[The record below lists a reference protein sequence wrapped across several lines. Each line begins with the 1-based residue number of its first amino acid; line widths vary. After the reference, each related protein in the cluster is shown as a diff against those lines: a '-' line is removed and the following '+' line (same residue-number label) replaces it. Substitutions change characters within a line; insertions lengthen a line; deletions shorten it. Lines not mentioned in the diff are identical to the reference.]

1 MTAATRRT
9 EILAAPD
16 KFRGTLSAAGAAGAI
31 ARGVAAA
38 GRSARQLPLAD
49 GGEGMLDVL
58 GGLGGVVGT
67 VEVTGPLGAPATA
80 RWIRIGDRAVVE
92 MAEASGLALAG
103 GAAGNDPLA
112 ATTRGTGELIVA
124 AARSFGPLA
133 GPSSAVVVGLGGS
146 ATTDGGTGIRDAVVR
161 SGGLAGVELIGAYD
175 VDTSYTDAA
184 VLFGPQKGAG
194 PGQVALLTR
203 RLEEQAEAWARDLGT
218 DVRSIPGTGAA
229 GGAGGAVAVLGGS
242 LRSGYG
248 LVAGLVGLTAAL
260 DTADRAVTG
269 EGALDAGSFAGKV
282 VGGVM
287 GDARARGI
295 PTLVVVGRAS
305 VDASSRAE
313 GDGCTVVS
321 LVGRFGTGRAFAA
334 TLDCV
339 EEATA
344 DWLGRPR
351 G

>member
-1 MTAATRRT
+1 VPRVV
-9 EILAAPD
+9 IAPD
-16 KFRGTLSAAGAAGAI
+16 KFRGTASAAAVAGAM
-31 ARGVAAA
+31 ATAATDRGWDAVL
-38 GRSARQLPLAD
+38 LPLSD
-49 GGEGMLDVL
+49 GGEGLLDACAAL
-58 GGLGGVVGT
+58 CPEDVVSR
-67 VEVTGPLGAPATA
+67 VTGPDGSPVEAEW
-80 RWIRIGDRAVVE
+80 RMGDGVAVIE
-92 MAEASGLALAG
+92 MARASGLELAG
-103 GAAGNDPLA
+103 GPGRNDPVE
-112 ATTRGTGELIVA
+112 ATSRGTGELVVA
-124 AARSFGPLA
+124 AVERLGPGGTVIL
-133 GPSSAVVVGLGGS
+133 GLGGS

>member
-1 MTAATRRT
+1 V
-9 EILAAPD
+9 IAPD
-16 KFRGTLSAAGAAGAI
+16 KFRGTASAAAVAGAM
-31 ARGVAAA
+31 ATAATDRGWDAVL
-38 GRSARQLPLAD
+38 LPLSD
-49 GGEGMLDVL
+49 GGEGLLDACAAL
-58 GGLGGVVGT
+58 CPEVV
-67 VEVTGPLGAPATA
+67 VSRVTGPDGSPVEAEW
-80 RWIRIGDRAVVE
+80 RMGDGVAVIE
-92 MAEASGLALAG
+92 MARASGLELAG
-103 GAAGNDPLA
+103 GPGRNDPVE
-112 ATTRGTGELIVA
+112 ATSRGTGELVVA
-124 AARSFGPLA
+124 AVERLGPGGTVIL
-133 GPSSAVVVGLGGS
+133 GLGGS

>member
-1 MTAATRRT
+1 
-9 EILAAPD
+9 
-16 KFRGTLSAAGAAGAI
+16 
-31 ARGVAAA
+31 
-38 GRSARQLPLAD
+38 
-49 GGEGMLDVL
+49 
-58 GGLGGVVGT
+58 
-67 VEVTGPLGAPATA
+67 
-80 RWIRIGDRAVVE
+80 
-92 MAEASGLALAG
+92 
-103 GAAGNDPLA
+103 
-112 ATTRGTGELIVA
+112 
-124 AARSFGPLA
+124 
-133 GPSSAVVVGLGGS
+133 
-146 ATTDGGTGIRDAVVR
+146 
-161 SGGLAGVELIGAYD
+161 
-175 VDTSYTDAA
+175 